1 MDEASSL
8 KVCLGLS
15 TSMQQHGELLPFVS
29 SDGFLFLPSSCLLS
43 FIFFFLLSFLSFS
56 FLFFYLFFSFPYLLF
71 FSSWRIFL
79 NGPDSW
85 KRKTLVVLM
94 TLQNSSKRMA
104 YGSLRTPRGQVDGL
118 KTLNIHMNEK

>member
-43 FIFFFLLSFLSFS
+43 FISFFLLSFLSFS
-56 FLFFYLFFSFPYLLF
+56 FLFFYFFFPLHSPFLLLANLLE
-71 FSSWRIFL
+71 RTRFL
-79 NGPDSW
+79 EKKNISCFDDSP
-85 KRKTLVVLM
+85 KL
-94 TLQNSSKRMA
+94 
-104 YGSLRTPRGQVDGL
+104 
-118 KTLNIHMNEK
+118 I